1 MTTKIKGID
10 IAWARPD
17 TDGIKAT
24 GAKWVARY
32 FSNDPSKDLTAAEV
46 VAYPA
51 AGLGIVTV
59 RETTANRAG
68 QGYAAGVADAQAA
81 IGERR
86 AVGIPDGTPIHFA
99 VDYDAT
105 PAQVQPYF
113 DGIVSVFGAK
123 TNVGVYGGY
132 RIAEWAH
139 SYKLKYIWQTEAWSN
154 GAWSQWATIRQEGG
168 TTLSGGAD
176 YDDAMTADFGQFPRP
191 VTTPVTP
198 PPPED
203 DFMVLFKDVNE
214 FKAAVGAAV
223 TDTAIRDELGAV
235 AAYWVGLGIAGV
247 VSPGM
252 TAFEKQMV
260 TSLHAQFQAAVKAA
274 K

>member
-1 MTTKIKGID
+1 MPIKGID

-46 VAYPA
+46 KAYPA
-51 AGLGIVTV
+51 AGLSIVAV

-68 QGYAAGVADAQAA
+68 QGYAAGVADARAA
-81 IGERR
+81 LAEAK
-86 AVGIPDGTPIHFA
+86 AVGLPSDMVIHFA
-99 VDYDAT
+99 VDYDAS
-105 PAQVQPYF
+105 PNEVRPYF
-113 DGIVSVFGAK
+113 DGVTSVTPKNLTGI
-123 TNVGVYGGY
+123 YGGY

-139 SYKLKYIWQTEAWSN
+139 QYGLKYIWQTEAWSN
-154 GAWSQWATIRQEGG
+154 GAWSQWSTIRQEGG

-176 YDDAMTADFGQFPRP
+176 YDDAMTKDFGQYPRP
-191 VTTPVTP
+191 VTTP

-203 DFMVLFKDVNE
+203 DFMALFANVDE
-214 FKAAVGAAV
+214 FKAAVGSAV
-223 TDTAIRDELGAV
+223 TDQAIRDELGAV
-235 AAYWVGLGIAGV
+235 AAYWVGLGITGV
-247 VSPGM
+247 ITPGM
-252 TAFEKQMV
+252 TAFEQSMV
-260 TSLHAQFQAAVKAA
+260 TKLHAQFQAAVTAAVKAA